1 LLTLRLLV
9 LAAEHKSLSKTAQI
23 ANLALAA
30 VSRRIINFEAELG
43 IPVFTRTR
51 SGVELTPA
59 GEVCLWRAERILG
72 EANLLKLDMADFQ
85 SGMRGRVSIR
95 ASTSAV
101 AQFLPEDLAAFE
113 ALHAGIRL
121 EIREAYSSDI
131 IAELRLGQLDV
142 GIILEGSEAFG
153 LKTWPY
159 RKDRL
164 AVVAPAAFRPDIQ
177 SIRFEDILEGDMIQ
191 MGFDTAMTKLLSAR
205 ANEVGRTLRLRVE
218 VDSFDAV
225 CRMVAAGFGIG
236 ILPEIAAASL
246 VHQLD
251 LRLIKL
257 DEPWAERGML
267 IAVKDDKPPSNPARE
282 VIDFL
287 VDRAAKVN
295 TSPPQ
300 SEG

>member
-1 LLTLRLLV
+1 

-30 VSRRIINFEAELG
+30 VSRRIINFETELG
-43 IPVFTRTR
+43 IALFKRTR

-59 GEVCLWRAERILG
+59 GEVCLQRAERILG

-113 ALHAGIRL
+113 TLHAGIRL

-131 IAELRLGQLDV
+131 VAELRLGQLDV
-142 GIILEGSEAFG
+142 GIILEGSETFG

-164 AVVAPAAFRPDIQ
+164 AVVAPAAFRPDIE
-177 SIRFEDILEGDMIQ
+177 SIRFEDILGGDMIQ
-191 MGFDTAMTKLLSAR
+191 LGFDTAMTKLLAAR
-205 ANEVGRTLRLRVE
+205 ANEVGRALRLRVA
-218 VDSFDAV
+218 VDSFDTV

-246 VHQLD
+246 VHQLN

-267 IAVKDDKPPSNPARE
+267 IAVKEDRPPSNPARE

-287 VDRAAKVN
+287 VACAAKDDN
-295 TSPPQ
+295 SPPPF
-300 SEG
+300 